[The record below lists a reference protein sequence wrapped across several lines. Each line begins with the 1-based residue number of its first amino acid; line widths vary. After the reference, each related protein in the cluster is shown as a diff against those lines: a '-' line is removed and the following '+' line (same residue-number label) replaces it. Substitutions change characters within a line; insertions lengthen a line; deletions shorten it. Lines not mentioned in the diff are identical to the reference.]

1 MNPIKLA
8 SDTIDRSDINALCEW
23 LQQDPVPRLTMSSFT
38 IAYEEKYSENA
49 GSKYA
54 VFVNSGS
61 SANLLVAYTLMCD
74 GALKN
79 KKIVIPSLAWV
90 TTISPFLQLGLE
102 PILCDVNLQ
111 DLSADLNHL
120 EDIFKKEKPCVF
132 FLVSVLGLVPDMV
145 AISELCA
152 KYGVIL
158 LLDGCESQGSS
169 LNGRRI
175 ETFASMATCSSYA
188 GHNSSTIE
196 GGMITTDN
204 EDYYNLLKMLRSHGW
219 DRNVSE
225 EKRKSLRKQYG
236 ATKFNALYKFYHAG
250 FNLRSTEIS
259 AFLGLRQLQKLQS
272 FIEARSMNFKL
283 YNQYIIN
290 DYWKPTEREGSFTAN
305 LGYPIISPHIDEIV
319 EVLRG
324 NQIEIRPLISGNIGV
339 APFMIDR
346 FGKQEF
352 PNVNKAEEFGC
363 YIPNHQDLT
372 EPQIK
377 FVCDIV
383 NRVINS

>member
-120 EDIFKKEKPCVF
+120 EDIFKKRKALCIF
-132 FLVSVLGLVPDMV
+132 FGF
-145 AISELCA
+145 
-152 KYGVIL
+152 
-158 LLDGCESQGSS
+158 GSW
-169 LNGRRI
+169 
-175 ETFASMATCSSYA
+175 ACS
-188 GHNSSTIE
+188 
-196 GGMITTDN
+196 
-204 EDYYNLLKMLRSHGW
+204 
-219 DRNVSE
+219 
-225 EKRKSLRKQYG
+225 
-236 ATKFNALYKFYHAG
+236 
-250 FNLRSTEIS
+250 
-259 AFLGLRQLQKLQS
+259 
-272 FIEARSMNFKL
+272 
-283 YNQYIIN
+283 
-290 DYWKPTEREGSFTAN
+290 
-305 LGYPIISPHIDEIV
+305 
-319 EVLRG
+319 
-324 NQIEIRPLISGNIGV
+324 
-339 APFMIDR
+339 
-346 FGKQEF
+346 
-352 PNVNKAEEFGC
+352 
-363 YIPNHQDLT
+363 
-372 EPQIK
+372 
-377 FVCDIV
+377 
-383 NRVINS
+383 